1 MAGRIWG
8 LVEVGLLGES
18 GRYGLAHLSI
28 SDVSHDWFQVEQFRR
43 QLLHCEL
50 SQLNNIL
57 IILNEPLGQLSTAD
71 SLISFDLT
79 HSPHNQGQGYE

>member
-79 HSPHNQGQGYE
+79 HSPHNQGQGL